1 MKNVKIYIIVILI
14 IAFIVG
20 MYGLKLGSMGMKA
33 GNVILFL
40 ALFIGSSAFAC
51 GLVLLFTRGIRKKL
65 NDEFKTK
72 EKSDLNK
79 EEYDN
84 SEGEA

>member
-20 MYGLKLGSMGMKA
+20 IYGSKLGSMGMEA

-51 GLVLLFTRGIRKKL
+51 GFVLLFTRGIRKKL
-65 NDEFKTK
+65 NVEIKSK
-72 EKSDLNK
+72 EKNDLNK

>member
-14 IAFIVG
+14 VAFIVG
-20 MYGLKLGSMGMKA
+20 MYGSMLGSMGVKL

-65 NDEFKTK
+65 NDEFKSR
-72 EKSDLNK
+72 EKNDLNK
-79 EEYDN
+79 EE
-84 SEGEA
+84 

>member
-20 MYGLKLGSMGMKA
+20 VYGLKLENMGMGA
-33 GNVILFL
+33 GSIILFL

-65 NDEFKTK
+65 NDELKSR
-72 EKSDLNK
+72 EKNDLNK

-84 SEGEA
+84 PEREV